1 MFTPSPLQGQQF
13 RDVRGPGAP
22 KPGWLNGLSQYSPSP
37 PEFNPGY
44 WESWFLYC
52 PFVFLRSDFRFL
64 ISGFWFPI
72 SASIHLMPQLSAG
85 DVVVKHYPRT
95 CRNGKIRDQVGG
107 QRHSSPVH
115 CLGILHA
122 VVMRNVTVLP
132 APRPWYELS
141 SIPECLIQIR
151 IPDAQIDLKTPVQ
164 SVLSLWLEIGADKLI
179 PPVTKKIL
187 VFRIQKKIIF
197 FFI

>member
-1 MFTPSPLQGQQF
+1 MASVSIPPLLQNSTLVTGKVGFFIVHPFSYFQMF
-13 RDVRGPGAP
+13 
-22 KPGWLNGLSQYSPSP
+22 
-37 PEFNPGY
+37 
-44 WESWFLYC
+44 
-52 PFVFLRSDFRFL
+52 DFRFL
-64 ISGFWFPI
+64 ISDFRFPI

-132 APRPWYELS
+132 APRPWYVLS

-164 SVLSLWLEIGADKLI
+164 SVLSLWLEIGADELV
-179 PPVTKKIL
+179 PPCVYPCMAPSVQIN
-187 VFRIQKKIIF
+187 
-197 FFI
+197 